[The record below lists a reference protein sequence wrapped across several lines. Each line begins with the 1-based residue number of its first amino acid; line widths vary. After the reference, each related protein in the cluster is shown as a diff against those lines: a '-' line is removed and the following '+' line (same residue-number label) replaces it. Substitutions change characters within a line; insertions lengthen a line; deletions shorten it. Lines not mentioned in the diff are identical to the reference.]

1 MADLNGKT
9 VAIVVDNYFEEVE
22 MTNPRKAL
30 EEAGATVHLVATK
43 DQAVFGMNHA
53 EMGDEF
59 DADASIDE
67 VNSKEYDALV
77 IPGGTINGDQLRV
90 HETAQ
95 HWVKEFLEQ
104 QTKPVAIIC
113 HGPWILVD
121 SGLARDRKLTSY
133 PTLRQDLIN
142 AGADWVDEEVVVDG
156 NLITS
161 RNPDDLPSFNEALIN
176 MLGDQEAKDENN

>member
-1 MADLNGKT
+1 MADLSGKT

-22 MTNPRKAL
+22 MTSPRKIL

-59 DADASIDE
+59 DADALIDE
-67 VNSKEYDALV
+67 VTSREYDALV

-90 HETAQ
+90 NETAQ
-95 HWVKEFLEQ
+95 HWVKEFLEE

-121 SGLARDRKLTSY
+121 SGLARGRKLTSY
-133 PTLRQDLIN
+133 PTLKQDLIN
-142 AGADWVDEEVVVDG
+142 AGADWVDEEVVIDS

-161 RNPDDLPSFNEALIN
+161 RNPDDLPAFNGSLIS
-176 MLGDQEAKDENN
+176 MLRNKEVQNENN